1 MSYDNIKV
9 GRIEDFKNGEMKS
22 VSVGENK
29 EVLIVNI
36 NDELFALGAHCT
48 HYSGS
53 LQEGI
58 LNGGT
63 IICPL
68 HHACFNAKT
77 GELKEPPAADNLP
90 QFEVIIENDNVLVR
104 VPDEFPFSKA
114 PEMTERDEDIDEN
127 YVIIGGGAAGYA
139 AAQAMR
145 EAEYKGRIT
154 IITRE
159 NRTPYDRPNLSKDYL
174 QGSAQEEWMPLRPDD
189 FYSKYNIEFMFDMK
203 VNMINIKEK
212 KILFEKGEDLSFTKL
227 LIATGGTPR
236 EIKVPGA
243 NLKNIF
249 YLRSFSDSDGIIDA
263 AKNSKEAVIIG
274 SSFIGME
281 SASSLIER
289 GVRVTVISPDNVPF
303 ERTLGKEIGELLRK
317 QHEESG
323 VGFKLKRNVKG
334 FEGNENVESVFL
346 DNGEKVKADFVVA
359 GIGVK
364 PATDFIDGLV
374 KSPDGGIK
382 VDDTFWAAED
392 IYAAGDAA
400 VFPFWM
406 TGEDIRIEHW
416 RTALQQ
422 GRTAGFSMA
431 GKNTKYE
438 SIPFFWTYQAGLTI
452 RYVGYAKNWDDII
465 YQGDVSSKE
474 FIAFYVKGNKVIAA
488 AGIGKDKE
496 IAAVEALMKAG
507 KMPSTKELKDKKPD
521 LPALVKNT

>member
-1 MSYDNIKV
+1 MNYDNIKV
-9 GRIEDFKNGEMKS
+9 GRIEDFKKGEMKS
-22 VSVGENK
+22 VSVGEDK

-53 LQEGI
+53 LQDGV
-58 LNGGT
+58 LSGDT

-77 GELKEPPAADNLP
+77 GSLKEPPAADSLP
-90 QFEVIIENDNVLVR
+90 QFEIIIENDNVLVKI
-104 VPDEFPFSKA
+104 PEEFPFSKN
-114 PEMTERDEDIDEN
+114 PEMSERDEDNNEN

-145 EAEYKGRIT
+145 EAEYKGKIT

-203 VNMINIKEK
+203 VNKINNKEK
-212 KILFEKGEDLSFTKL
+212 KIVFEKGEDLSFTRL
-227 LIATGGTPR
+227 LIATGAVPR
-236 EIKVPGA
+236 ELKVQGA

-249 YLRSFSDSDGIIDA
+249 YLRSFDNSDNIIAA

-281 SASSLIER
+281 SASSLTER
-289 GVRVTVISPDNVPF
+289 GIKVTVISQDDVPY
-303 ERTLGKEIGELLRK
+303 EKTLGKEIGELLKK
-317 QHEESG
+317 QHEVSG
-323 VGFKLKRNVKG
+323 VEFKLKRNVKG
-334 FEGNENVESVFL
+334 FEGNGNLKSVLL
-346 DNGEKVKADFVVA
+346 DNGEKVKADFVIV

-364 PATDFIDGLV
+364 PETDFIEGLV
-374 KSPDGGIK
+374 KNPDGGIK

-392 IYAAGDAA
+392 IYAAGDIA

-422 GRTAGFSMA
+422 GRYAGLSMA

-438 SIPFFWTYQAGLTI
+438 SVPFFWTSQAGLTI

-465 YQGDVSSKE
+465 YWGDVSSKE
-474 FIAFYVKGNKVIAA
+474 FIAFYVKGNKVVAA
-488 AGIGKDKE
+488 AGINRDKE
-496 IAAVEALMKAG
+496 IAAVEMLMKLS
-507 KMPSTKELKDKKPD
+507 KMPSPKELKDGTLD
-521 LPALVKNT
+521 LISLLKNR